1 VITHG
6 HSLKLTDVVLYPQ
19 NGDRIVT
26 TDSVTSLH
34 PVYTIVNNY
43 VHADDQVQRVYY
55 RPTASVQNVRDGP
68 V

>member
-1 VITHG
+1 MRFVGKSVITHG
-6 HSLKLTDVVLYPQ
+6 HSLKLTDVVSYPQ

-43 VHADDQVQRVYY
+43 VYADDQVQRV
-55 RPTASVQNVRDGP
+55 
-68 V
+68 